1 MVKRPA
7 HEPEHTE
14 LAELG
19 GQAGEPAESQVP
31 PAEVATAAQTTAAPA
46 EPSHKSGKGIGFWL
60 ATAWLT
66 IVVICAF
73 FRDWLPVAD
82 ALRPNVV
89 DKLATPSA
97 EYPLGTDG
105 LGRDTL
111 ARLVHGARVSVVVSL
126 SAVGV
131 GMFVG
136 GTLGMIA
143 GYVRGWFE
151 SLLMAAVNVILAFP
165 GLVLLLVLL
174 AYVGQ
179 SLSVI
184 SLVIGFL
191 SIPIYTRVARANT
204 LAISQREFVL
214 AAHTMGAGRIRI
226 LFREIAPNV
235 IMPVLAFGLVAMG
248 VVIVLEGALAFLG
261 LSVEAP
267 TPTWGGMIAE
277 GKRHLSTA
285 PHVALIPSATMLL
298 TVLSLN
304 FVGDVFRRRYDVRE
318 ANL

>member
-1 MVKRPA
+1 VAKSPA
-7 HEPEHTE
+7 HEPEPTQMAD
-14 LAELG
+14 LA
-19 GQAGEPAESQVP
+19 GQAGEPALADELVLEP
-31 PAEVATAAQTTAAPA
+31 TDALRAAAEPA
-46 EPSHKSGKGIGFWL
+46 EPVRRQGRGIGFWL
-60 ATAWLT
+60 AVTWLA
-66 IVVICAF
+66 IVVICAAF
-73 FRDWLPVAD
+73 ANWLPVGD
-82 ALRPNVV
+82 ELKPHVI
-89 DKLATPSA
+89 DKLSTPSA
-97 EYPLGTDG
+97 SYPLGTDG
-105 LGRDTL
+105 LGRDIL
-111 ARLVHGARVSVVVSL
+111 ARLVHGARVSVVVGL
-126 SAVGV
+126 TAVGV

-136 GTLGMIA
+136 GTLGTIA

-151 SLLMAAVNVILAFP
+151 TLLMAAVNVILAFP

-179 SLSVI
+179 SLGVI
-184 SLVIGFL
+184 SLVIGLL

-204 LAISQREFVL
+204 LAIAQREFVL
-214 AAHTMGAGRIRI
+214 AAHTMGAGRLRI
-226 LFREIAPNV
+226 LVREIAPNV